1 MRQFQ
6 MNKQSWR
13 KRSMSAADITGDLPI
28 YNPASA
34 VGRRESSTSAMKYKL
49 IHLIPLVVML
59 CFFILWCFSSPG
71 IFLFVMLCFFIL
83 WCFNLCYKF
92 VDLETKDGR
101 TTFVPR
107 SKSKKPPQSSEAGD
121 LDLTV
126 LALESPP
133 DGFLSVSD
141 GPYASVTLLNQP
153 NVSLMDSHDHS
164 ASSTD
169 SHVQNTSLSDS
180 HELKTPFAISHEP
193 SAPFSDIHD
202 STEST
207 VDFHELNASFSASH
221 DAKLLFLVSD
231 EPRPS
236 YEVKSNKPAQQA
248 SGEG

>member
-59 CFFILWCFSSPG
+59 CFFILWCFSSP
-71 IFLFVMLCFFIL
+71 
-83 WCFNLCYKF
+83 

-107 SKSKKPPQSSEAGD
+107 SKSKKPPQSSETGD

-164 ASSTD
+164 TSSTD

-180 HELKTPFAISHEP
+180 HELKTPFPISHEP

-202 STEST
+202 PFELT

-236 YEVKSNKPAQQA
+236 YEVKSNKTAQQA